1 MLCKS
6 GKGEKQYTENMHM
19 PDYCILPKVTDMSFR
34 PKGEILFN
42 DYKDFSVT
50 SFLRNDTVNIEIKHY
65 HDFDIVEQFLNA
77 GAAVKYPVPSAIFSQ
92 QERQD
97 ATHQL
102 IY

>member
-1 MLCKS
+1 MLLVEMLCKS

-19 PDYCILPKVTDMSFR
+19 PDY
-34 PKGEILFN
+34 
-42 DYKDFSVT
+42 
-50 SFLRNDTVNIEIKHY
+50 
-65 HDFDIVEQFLNA
+65 HDFDIVEQFLKA
-77 GAAVKYPVPSAIFSQ
+77 GAAVKYPVPLAIFSQ